1 MEAVTPELFTSGSE
15 DHEDIADEDITDE
28 DSSLEESWL
37 FASNQNLTRTSQKAD
52 QYQAPK
58 HSKQAYS
65 ARALAPDIEIL
76 REVPVTAEK
85 QTQQLPHHQFI

>member
-37 FASNQNLTRTSQKAD
+37 FASN
-52 QYQAPK
+52 
-58 HSKQAYS
+58 
-65 ARALAPDIEIL
+65 
-76 REVPVTAEK
+76 
-85 QTQQLPHHQFI
+85 